1 MFIYYWKVVWTFFH
15 LFYSKFYQLFE
26 LEAFPLFLCN
36 LISGTDTAKLVSIM
50 LVKLEFSSS
59 KIIICFASENATPF
73 PCKRLFCK
81 NLLHDRKEVQK
92 LC

>member
-26 LEAFPLFLCN
+26 LEAFLLFLCN

-50 LVKLEFSSS
+50 LVKLEFSSC

-73 PCKRLFCK
+73 PVNAFSVKTFCMTEK
-81 NLLHDRKEVQK
+81 KFRN
-92 LC
+92 